1 MKAIHWIIA
10 AAALTCTEPVQAAVG
25 DPEAI
30 IYRVSGVVD
39 DNNVLA
45 TSFHCTNFSGVTE
58 TVRVVVRSSNATLRA
73 NIALPIPHLNTIIFS
88 THHVTVYGDTP
99 LATDIMNG
107 GTAAIAATS
116 PNITCTAMQV
126 QTNSTVPV
134 GIALHVTRFNP
145 IPATQE

>member
-1 MKAIHWIIA
+1 MKAIQWIIA
-10 AAALTCTEPVQAAVG
+10 AATLACAQPVQAAVG

-58 TVRVVVRSSNATLRA
+58 TVRVVVRSSNTTLRA
-73 NIALPIPHLNTIIFS
+73 NIALPVPHLNTIIFS
-88 THHVTVYGDTP
+88 THHVTVYGDIP

-116 PNITCTAMQV
+116 PNITCTAMQI
-126 QTNSTVPV
+126 QTNSTIPV
-134 GIALHVTRFNP
+134 GIALHMTRFNP

>member
-1 MKAIHWIIA
+1 
-10 AAALTCTEPVQAAVG
+10 
-25 DPEAI
+25 
-30 IYRVSGVVD
+30 VVD

-58 TVRVVVRSSNATLRA
+58 TVRVVVRSSNTTLRA
-73 NIALPIPHLNTIIFS
+73 NIALPVPHLNTIIFS
-88 THHVTVYGDTP
+88 THHVTVYGDIP

-116 PNITCTAMQV
+116 PNITCTAMQI
-126 QTNSTVPV
+126 QTNSTIPV
-134 GIALHVTRFNP
+134 GIALHMTRFNP